1 MKIILRSFLLLAL
14 GLPALLLA
22 QPSLEQVEKTMIQV
36 FETKPDFI
44 GVSPVAGLYE
54 VRIAGQI
61 FYVTADGSHL
71 LNGELFSIKERINLT
86 ERSRGESRLDFI
98 KSLDEKELIQYP
110 ARGEEK
116 HVITVFTDID
126 CGYCR
131 RMHRGMKEMNEL
143 GITVRYMAFARSAVG
158 SASYNKLV
166 GVWCS
171 KDRNTA
177 MDKAKLQGELSEQ
190 LCENNPVAKH
200 MEIGQALGVR
210 GTPALLLQNGVLL
223 PGYLPPQQLLEELD
237 KRS

>member
-1 MKIILRSFLLLAL
+1 MNKFPGSLLLLAL
-14 GLPALLLA
+14 TLPAMLLA
-22 QPSLEQVEKTMIQV
+22 QPSAEQIEKTMSQV
-36 FETKPDFI
+36 FEAKPDFI
-44 GVSPVAGLYE
+44 GASPVAGLYE

-71 LNGELFSIKERINLT
+71 LNGELFSIKDRINLT
-86 ERSRGESRLDFI
+86 ERSRGESRLDAI
-98 KSLDEKELIQYP
+98 NGLNQNEMIQYP
-110 ARGEEK
+110 AKGEEK

-143 GITVRYMAFARSAVG
+143 GITVRYMAFARSAPG

-171 KDRNTA
+171 KDRNDA
-177 MDKAKLQGELSEQ
+177 MDKAKLQGEVSNP

-200 MEIGQALGVR
+200 MEIGQGLGVR
-210 GTPALLLQNGVLL
+210 GTPAILLQNGVLL
-223 PGYLPPQQLLEELD
+223 PGYLPPQQLLEELN